1 MGMKVGICDN
11 DRLYMQRLMAYVNGH
26 ANGDLNSDFIFYGFT
41 DAEQLKESARRHET
55 DLILISPEYLE
66 LFADLE
72 QPVLCLIRERSSD
85 GVFKY
90 TRADKI
96 LEELKA
102 RTAKESKKSVTSGT
116 TVIGVCSPL
125 GRSGKTR
132 LAKGICECCENSL
145 YIAFG
150 DYQARGSQEEVQ
162 LTDRLLFM
170 IASRDESFYELNGP
184 GARELLKGAEHM
196 ELRQL
201 SWEDVAF
208 MISVIKERAEYERV
222 VLDLGTG
229 AMSDLRILLS
239 CDRII
244 VPTLR
249 DDYAYERLDVFK
261 KQLSYGPLT
270 GLNSKIAYAQVPQ
283 DDASLAMWIRREV
296 L

>member
-1 MGMKVGICDN
+1 MGMRVGICDS
-11 DRLYMQRLMAYVNGH
+11 DRLYMQRLMAYANGH
-26 ANGDLNSDFIFYGFT
+26 AESDFIFYGYT
-41 DAEQLKESARRHET
+41 DAEQLKESARQRET
-55 DLILISPEYLE
+55 DLILISPEYFELFEDLE
-66 LFADLE
+66 L
-72 QPVLCLIRERSSD
+72 PVLCLVQERD
-85 GVFKY
+85 GAGVFKY
-90 TRADKI
+90 TRADRI
-96 LEELKA
+96 LAELKS
-102 RTAKESKKSVTSGT
+102 RTAKESKKTVTSGT
-116 TVIGVCSPL
+116 VVTGVCSPL

-132 LAKGICECCENSL
+132 LARGICECCENSL

-150 DYQARGSQEEVQ
+150 DYQSQGSEEEMQ

-170 IASRDESFYELNGP
+170 IAARDESFYELIGP

-208 MISVIKERAEYERV
+208 MISVIRERAEYGRV

-229 AMSDLRILLS
+229 AMSDLKILLS

-249 DDYAYERLDVFK
+249 DEYAYERLDVFK
-261 KQLSYGPLT
+261 KQLSYGPLI
-270 GLNSKIAYAQVPQ
+270 GLNSKITYAQVPQ